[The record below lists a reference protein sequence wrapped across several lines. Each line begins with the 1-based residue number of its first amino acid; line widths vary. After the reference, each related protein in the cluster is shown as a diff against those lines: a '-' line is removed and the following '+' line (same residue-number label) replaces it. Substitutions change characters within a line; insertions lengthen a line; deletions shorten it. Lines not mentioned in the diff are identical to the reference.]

1 MRSENKFNKIFV
13 IESLADKDP
22 KTGVR
27 LYDDLN
33 VLKVTLPHLKCE
45 LIKVKNIDDLS
56 QTLKRI
62 ENEVKHHNV
71 FPVIHMEVHG
81 SKNGLQFMLG
91 ETPWDALKDLFINI
105 NLSCKNHLLV
115 TLAACEGVY
124 MTRIVMPGE
133 PSPFWGLIAPTAVIS
148 SGQLEVSFQSFYKEF
163 LTSLNG
169 DQALK
174 VLNDSLFQGNVHF
187 AFIHCINLYKT
198 AYQNY
203 EERFCH
209 GKALNSRIENLV
221 TKTKEAGLVNHV
233 GLKEIRGKIKYDLKH
248 KEKEF
253 FEKCKA
259 IFFMSDLF
267 PENRNRFDIKYE
279 DVINMK

>member
-13 IESLADKDP
+13 IESHADNEL
-22 KTGVR
+22 KTGIR

-33 VLKVTLPHLKCE
+33 ILKVTLPHLKCE
-45 LIKVKNIDDLS
+45 LIKVKNIGDLS

-62 ENEVKHHNV
+62 ENEVKRQDV

-81 SKNGLQFMLG
+81 SKKGLQFISG
-91 ETPWDALKDLFINI
+91 ETPWDALKDLFTNI
-105 NLSCKNHLLV
+105 NLSCKNNLLV

-124 MTRIVMPGE
+124 MTRIVRPDE
-133 PSPFWGLIAPTAVIS
+133 PSPFWGLVVPTAVIS
-148 SGQLEVSFQSFYKEF
+148 SGQLEVSFQSFYKE
-163 LTSLNG
+163 LLNSLNG

-174 VLNDSLFQGNVHF
+174 VLNDSLFSCNVHF

-203 EERFCH
+203 DERFCH
-209 GKALNSRIENLV
+209 GKALNRRIENLV

-233 GLKEIRGKIKYDLKH
+233 GLKEIRGKIKYDLKY

-267 PENRNRFDIKYE
+267 PENRGRFDIKYE
-279 DVINMK
+279 DVIHV